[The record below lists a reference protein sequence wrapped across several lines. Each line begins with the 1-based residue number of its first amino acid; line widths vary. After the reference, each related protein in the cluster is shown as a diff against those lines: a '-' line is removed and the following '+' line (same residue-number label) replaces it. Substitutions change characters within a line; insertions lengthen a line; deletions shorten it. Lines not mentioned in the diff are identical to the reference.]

1 MCLNTKCSCSLHP
14 IHSKHETTECGGH
27 CCARGVV
34 LRCEDPAV
42 YRCCAAHRA
51 APPGAATSSPPA
63 RRAEAIPSQ
72 PQQHWG
78 GYVGV
83 LGFTSG
89 ASSCNSHVKS
99 SACSESSPKVWTWI
113 QPSWKPQGEN
123 FLGKQ
128 DVQRELS
135 AHFLHLLGQAQQ
147 AV

>member
-51 APPGAATSSPPA
+51 APPGAATSLPPA

-72 PQQHWG
+72 PQQQWG

-83 LGFTSG
+83 LGFTAG

-113 QPSWKPQGEN
+113 QPSWEPQGEN